1 MIINPHWFAFPV
13 NALAGLVIIFVG
25 WRAKKLSSITHIVI
39 ALALVLAVCLV
50 QGFMPAGYP
59 FIRTWPFVVALVW
72 LLVVL
77 TSALF
82 RKPSLTYFGLWL
94 ALFAGVLGAADSYN
108 GQLLVHK
115 DGFSGVPLPFEL
127 RLTEFTV
134 DTYPGGE
141 PMDYRAGIELSDK
154 NRTVNKTLRVNHPVS
169 FKGHQLYL
177 SDYGKDRGDGIPY
190 CILMYTRQ
198 PWRWLVLSG
207 ILLMMAAALKSF
219 FK

>member
-13 NALAGLVIIFVG
+13 NVLAGLVIIFIG

-59 FIRTWPFVVALVW
+59 FTRTWPFVAALLW

-77 TSALF
+77 ASALF
-82 RKPSLTYFGLWL
+82 RKPSLACFGLWL
-94 ALFAGVLGAADSYN
+94 ALFAGVLGEADSHS
-108 GQLLVHK
+108 GQLIVHK
-115 DGFSGVPLPFEL
+115 DGFSGAPLPFEL
-127 RLTEFTV
+127 ILTDFHV

-141 PMDYRAGIELSDK
+141 PLEYRAQIELHDE
-154 NRTVNKTLRVNHPVS
+154 NRTVDKMLRVNHPAT
-169 FKGHQLYL
+169 FKGYQLYL
-177 SDYGKDRGDGIPY
+177 SDYGDDRGDGMPY
-190 CILMYTRQ
+190 CIIMYTRQ

-207 ILLMMAAALKSF
+207 ILLMLAAAVKSF
-219 FK
+219 FR